1 MKKVLACILI
11 IVVVFALCSCNTE
24 VEQEPISRAPLN
36 LSEPLTIGEIKAE
49 KLDEEFIKAQQ
60 DFALNLFSEYYSAD
74 KGNVCI
80 SPYSLSFALSIVANG
95 ADGKT
100 AKEIEDVLMGGI
112 EKDKWN
118 KNMYSLLKEREK
130 VIKTKQADSI
140 WIDKEYKTVNADF
153 LNVSKKYFNANVY
166 QTDLSTYGIE
176 DINAW
181 VKENTDGKIEN
192 IADSLSPNTKLYI
205 ADALFFELRWATSHY
220 SELVTEET
228 FFTLNGEE
236 QTAKMMNSSFTG
248 YYYINTKEAV
258 GFIKPLQVDYSFV
271 ALMPDENVNFVDYI
285 SSLNGTKFRDIL
297 NSIEYAQ
304 IDTGMPFFKVEND
317 IIFNNTL
324 KKMGINRA
332 YDDTLADFSKISK
345 TDSLVLGV
353 TRQKTLLNVDI
364 EGVRGSSASG
374 QEVIYRSLNFPEIS
388 LTLNRPF
395 VYAIID
401 KQGIPVFVGAV
412 TKI

>member
-11 IVVVFALCSCNTE
+11 IVIVFALCSCNTE

-36 LSEPLTIGEIKAE
+36 LSEPLTIEEIKAE

-60 DFALNLFSEYYSAD
+60 DFALNLFSAYYSAD

-80 SPYSLSFALSIVANG
+80 SPYSLSFALGIVANG
-95 ADGKT
+95 ADGET
-100 AKEIEDVLMGGI
+100 AQEIEDVLMGGM

-118 KNMYSLLKEREK
+118 KNMYSLLKESEK
-130 VIKTKQADSI
+130 YIEQADSI
-140 WIDKEYKTVNADF
+140 WIDTKQQTVNADF

-166 QTDLSTYGIE
+166 KTDLSTYGIE

-205 ADALFFELRWATSHY
+205 ANALSFTKQWASSHY
-220 SELVTEET
+220 AQHVTEET
-228 FFTLNGEE
+228 FFTLDGEE
-236 QTAKMMNSSFTG
+236 QTVKMMKSALNG
-248 YYYINTKEAV
+248 DHYINTKEAV

-271 ALMPDENVNFVDYI
+271 ALMPNDNVNLPDYI

-297 NSIEYAQ
+297 NSVEYVQ
-304 IDTGMPFFKVEND
+304 IDTVMPFFKVEND
-317 IIFNNTL
+317 ITFNETL
-324 KKMGINRA
+324 KKMGINSA
-332 YDDTLADFSKISK
+332 YDDAIADFSKISK

-374 QEVIYRSLNFPEIS
+374 QEVIYRSLRFPEIS

-395 VYAIID
+395 VYAIIN